1 MAEKIALSIE
11 IESSSLKELNDEI
24 KKQTKIL
31 KENFKVGEEG
41 YEEQAKLVAA
51 LKAEEKKHK
60 DELRDKQ
67 KTYADVAKTG
77 VGSYKALNKEL
88 IDLRKAFKNL
98 SKAEREGAI
107 GQNMTKRI
115 QALDTEL
122 KGIDASIGQHQRNVG
137 NYGSVWDSVGGKLK
151 GGIGAFGE
159 VASSMGGAGSAVGGF
174 ATELAGVAGP
184 IGIVIAAVGALSM
197 AVQGLV
203 SEALEK
209 FGELNKTIAKTGDL
223 TDEQVVRMSAKVS
236 TLSDI
241 FGEENDEIVKAAQQM
256 SKGFGISFEDALK
269 QVEKGFKNGANAS
282 GEFIDS
288 IKEYS
293 ALAKDAGM
301 TAQEYTKLLESQA
314 AEGVFSDKLAD
325 SMKEANIKLRE
336 FKKGTKEALEQ
347 TLGKEFADG
356 IAKGVSSGT
365 LTTIDAMQQISVKAK
380 EVGLN
385 NKQLSEL
392 TTNVFGT
399 MAEDIGTSKIL
410 DIYASY
416 DKKTRVLTG
425 SAKKAQD
432 AMEAQMRSTEAL
444 AKSQAQLAQTVAPL
458 QQELDTFFAEMKTGT
473 IDSLNA
479 FLELYGQD
487 ITRIFKDII
496 NFVTEIGK
504 QFGEEFGEMFD
515 MIKDIGVDI
524 GTILNDLGI
533 TGGSTLDLIKSAV
546 SLMSEPLKFVVA
558 TIKEIIELART
569 ATDQFIDLA
578 AQTGNRT
585 FKDLKA
591 QRELNEEL
599 EKEQENR
606 QRNEDLVEEYKTR
619 IRQQLDEETKTKEN
633 LAKIEKLT
641 LEDIQKI
648 DEARYSNRA
657 FQEGRI
663 TNEQATQRAIGNFIF
678 ENLKRIDN
686 KNKDINKTLNAQSG
700 ANNKLSK
707 EEQERIKNATK
718 ILKAYNDAKA
728 SLEKLEGTITV
739 DSTLGELAE
748 YEKRQKAF
756 KDIEKT
762 YLALTRN
769 LKTTPIASLD
779 LDRQLLEGQLQQGLT
794 AEVQKRVDEALLDTV
809 KKVEKK
815 KYPTFNLFGKIIEF
829 EDEKELQ
836 EFMQKYQ
843 IVQQAIVD
851 TTQLTSDTL
860 FDITSSRIDSLEE
873 KRMASIDRM
882 FNREVEQARGNSVLI
897 EQAEAK
903 RIKRQEV
910 LEAQMAKKRKRLAI
924 AQATVNGAI
933 AITNVLADPTVLAFA
948 KPFVIGATVAS
959 TAAQIAT
966 ISAQQFAKGGVIN
979 GPSHAQG
986 GVPVYGAG
994 GKFAEV
1000 EGGEAIIN
1008 KRSTAM
1014 FKPVLS
1020 AINVAGGGKKFA
1032 QGGLMPSMERIAEN
1046 AGFDINAETNLVSQA
1061 IAKLTDRQPV
1071 VVLDTFAE
1079 EQNKLDNYNKTKVQ

>member
-107 GQNMTKRI
+107 GQDMTKRI

-151 GGIGAFGE
+151 GGIGAFGQ

-174 ATELAGVAGP
+174 ASELAGVAGP
-184 IGIVIAAVGALSM
+184 MGIAIAAVGALTM

-282 GEFIDS
+282 GEFLDS

-314 AEGVFSDKLAD
+314 AEGVFADKLAD

-458 QQELDTFFAEMKTGT
+458 QQELDTFFAEMKTGS
-473 IDSLNA
+473 IDTLNS

-496 NFVTEIGK
+496 NFVTEIAK

-515 MIKDIGVDI
+515 MVKDIGVEI

-558 TIKEIIELART
+558 TIKEIIELARV

-599 EKEQENR
+599 KREEETRLAIQDSMEHYKTLLRQNLKDQTDNAENR
-606 QRNEDLVEEYKTR
+606 R
-619 IRQQLDEETKTKEN
+619 
-633 LAKIEKLT
+633 
-641 LEDIQKI
+641 KI
-648 DEARYSNRA
+648 DELTEDQRY
-657 FQEGRI
+657 
-663 TNEQATQRAIGNFIF
+663 TLEQTTLQIMNDRLKRGKDISREAAEQLAIGEFIF
-678 ENLKRIDN
+678 NNFKRID
-686 KNKDINKTLNAQSG
+686 KVNKDINKSLNAQSG

-794 AEVQKRVDEALLDTV
+794 AEVQKRVDAVLLDTV
-809 KKVEKK
+809 KTVDKK
-815 KYPTFNLFGKIIEF
+815 EYPTVNILGKVFEF
-829 EDEKELQ
+829 EDEEEKQKFLDNYTAAVDGALQ
-836 EFMQKYQ
+836 
-843 IVQQAIVD
+843 V
-851 TTQLTSDTL
+851 TQMASDTI
-860 FDITSSRIDSLEE
+860 FDITSSRIDALEE

-882 FNREVEQARGNSVLI
+882 FNRELEQARGNSVLI

-903 RIKRQEV
+903 RIKRQEA
-910 LEAQMAKKRKRLAI
+910 LEAELNKKRKRQAI
-924 AQATVNGAI
+924 AQATINGAL
-933 AITNVLADPTVLAFA
+933 AITKILAEP
-948 KPFVIGATVAS
+948 
-959 TAAQIAT
+959 
-966 ISAQQFAKGGVIN
+966 
-979 GPSHAQG
+979 
-986 GVPVYGAG
+986 
-994 GKFAEV
+994 
-1000 EGGEAIIN
+1000 
-1008 KRSTAM
+1008 
-1014 FKPVLS
+1014 
-1020 AINVAGGGKKFA
+1020 
-1032 QGGLMPSMERIAEN
+1032 
-1046 AGFDINAETNLVSQA
+1046 
-1061 IAKLTDRQPV
+1061 
-1071 VVLDTFAE
+1071 
-1079 EQNKLDNYNKTKVQ
+1079 